1 MGNTYRI
8 TGAELRELH
17 GDLPDIRVT
26 ITAFVLPTEDPNVLR
41 IHSREIPTDFYL
53 FGNRETNQCSFAD
66 LGIKS
71 PGVEWDTFVS
81 ELERY
86 DIKEACL
93 VSMMLQLRD
102 IEWSTSNRVMAGHWW
117 TILPLREDKHRTTYL
132 EIESVSQISYKLD
145 DPLNGTGGFEIV
157 DQLVQS

>member
-8 TGAELRELH
+8 DGAQLRELH

-26 ITAFVLPTEDPNVLR
+26 ITALVLPTEDPNVLR

-53 FGNRETNQCSFAD
+53 FGNRETNRCSFAE

-71 PGVEWDTFVS
+71 PGVKWDTFVS

-93 VSMMLQLRD
+93 VSMIVQLRD
-102 IEWSTSNRVMAGHWW
+102 IEWSASNRVMAGHWW
-117 TILPLREDKHRTTYL
+117 RILPMREDKHSTTYL
-132 EIESVSQISYKLD
+132 DIESVSEISYKLD

-157 DQLVQS
+157 NQLVQS